1 MWKDLATYIINHC
14 TPYDKVV
21 EVGAGKFLEV
31 ANNLQKHSKMNII
44 LTDIKPSHE
53 GIIQDDITHPNL
65 TIYDGAHIIYSIR
78 PPMELHQAIMNLAQN
93 LGALLIIKPLTGD
106 DINTKQKMRLVN
118 YKKAVFYVYP

>member
-31 ANNLQKHSKMNII
+31 ANYLQKHSKINII

-53 GIIQDDITHPNL
+53 EVIQDDITQPNF
-65 TIYDGAHIIYSIR
+65 TIYEGARIIYSIR
-78 PPMELHQAIMNLAQN
+78 PPMELHQAIMDLAQN
-93 LGALLIIKPLTGD
+93 IGALLIIKPLTGD
-106 DINTKQKMRLVN
+106 DINTRQKMRLVN

>member
-1 MWKDLATYIINHC
+1 
-14 TPYDKVV
+14 
-21 EVGAGKFLEV
+21 VGAGKFLEV

-65 TIYDGAHIIYSIR
+65 TIYDGANIIYSIR
-78 PPMELHQAIMNLAQN
+78 PPMELHQAIMDLAN
-93 LGALLIIKPLTGD
+93 TINATLIIKPLSGD
-106 DINTKQKMRLVN
+106 DINTRQNMRLVN

>member
-14 TPYDKVV
+14 TPSDKVV

-31 ANNLQKHSKMNII
+31 ANNLQKHSKINII

-53 GIIQDDITHPNL
+53 GIIQDDINHPNL

-78 PPMELHQAIMNLAQN
+78 PPMELHQAIMDLAN
-93 LGALLIIKPLTGD
+93 TINATLIIKPLSGD
-106 DINTKQKMRLVN
+106 DINTRQMMRLVN
-118 YKKAVFYVYP
+118 YKRAVFYVYP

>member
-31 ANNLQKHSKMNII
+31 ANYLQKHSKMNII

-53 GIIQDDITHPNL
+53 EVIQDDINRPNL
-65 TIYDGAHIIYSIR
+65 TIYDSARIIYSIR
-78 PPMELHQAIMNLAQN
+78 PPMELHQAIMDLAQN
-93 LGALLIIKPLTGD
+93 IGALLIIKPLTGD